1 MKINNQTPLSILIF
15 NCQNKVIA
23 TAKDCTFMN
32 VNALHK
38 HLSDQASYLK
48 NKSQQQRFAHL
59 RPKRALVQS
68 SERSE
73 HIVITF

>member
-23 TAKDCTFMN
+23 TAKDCTFIS
-32 VNALHK
+32 VNALRQY
-38 HLSDQASYLK
+38 LSDQASYLK

-68 SERSE
+68 DQRE
-73 HIVITF
+73 HIIITF